1 MFGNRLTDFYLSS
14 AQITQQQLAI
24 GLSLLRGRIPWQR
37 RGRGRVLFAIPGTHA
52 YRSTHISRISI
63 RSTWVANVLS
73 FLCSLIVLAIHIHWL
88 SAFQP
93 FYLLPSLSTGIFPF
107 SFPLSTESLF
117 ALFFA
122 LFPFSFRFFPGIIEL
137 PSRIGSAR
145 WLFIIRWTNW
155 AATVWVV
162 QGGGSMVERKS
173 EGTKKIGQL

>member
-24 GLSLLRGRIPWQR
+24 GLSLLRGRIPWQM

-93 FYLLPSLSTGIFPF
+93 FSLSTFCLPYLLAFFHFLFLCLPSHCLPF
-107 SFPLSTESLF
+107 SLLYSPFPSGFFLGSLN
-117 ALFFA
+117 
-122 LFPFSFRFFPGIIEL
+122 FR
-137 PSRIGSAR
+137 RGSA
-145 WLFIIRWTNW
+145 
-155 AATVWVV
+155 
-162 QGGGSMVERKS
+162 
-173 EGTKKIGQL
+173 QLDGCL

>member
-88 SAFQP
+88 SAFLP
-93 FYLLPSLSTGIFPF
+93 FAFPIYWHFSIFF
-107 SFPLSTESLF
+107 SFVYRVIVCPFLCSIPLFLQV
-117 ALFFA
+117 
-122 LFPFSFRFFPGIIEL
+122 FS
-137 PSRIGSAR
+137 
-145 WLFIIRWTNW
+145 WDHWTS
-155 AATVWVV
+155 VEDRLS
-162 QGGGSMVERKS
+162 SMAVYN
-173 EGTKKIGQL
+173 